1 MRTKER
7 DEPYCGVDRD
17 KIADASPQIDT
28 DMFKDFV
35 KMVKDRYR
43 IHKRKDVKKLPKP
56 WTTNPIMRQYKFTNV
71 RREHDR
77 ETRWLLDNIVNNP
90 EVSYEDKL
98 LNCVLFRIFNKH
110 QTSEVIKQP
119 INFKQLHKNPN
130 RYKQAL
136 NTAKSSGLSLFT
148 SAFYTTGARQGIQKY
163 LISQGRS
170 SDLSGNDI
178 LVFMDCLYQDGFTD
192 KIKAAKNQQEV
203 FQTITSYTGIGP
215 FLGYQMFVDLTYIPE
230 FPFSENEF
238 TIAGP
243 GCRKGLD
250 LLFTDRTG
258 LTYEECLFWLRDSWE
273 TLCGDL
279 QIPWDADMLFSD
291 LPKYDRCMN
300 VMSLENCFCEFSKYM
315 RAKTG
320 QGRPKVRYQGV

>member
-1 MRTKER
+1 MKTKKS
-7 DEPYCGVDRD
+7 DVLYCGVDEY
-17 KIADASPQIDT
+17 KIQNASPEIDT
-28 DMFKDFV
+28 DMFKELV
-35 KMVKDRYR
+35 QMVKDRYR

-56 WTTNPIMRQYKFTNV
+56 WTKNPIMQQYKFTNV

-77 ETRWLLDNIVNNP
+77 ETKWLIEHITSNP
-90 EVSYEDKL
+90 EVSYEDKI
-98 LNCVLFRIFNKH
+98 LNCILFRLFNKH
-110 QTSEVIKQP
+110 QTSEIIHQP
-119 INFKQLHKNPN
+119 INFKELHKNPSK
-130 RYKQAL
+130 YKQAL
-136 NTAKSSGLSLFT
+136 ADAKASGASLFT
-148 SAFYTTGARQGIQKY
+148 SAFYTTGARQGMQKY
-163 LISQGRS
+163 LEASGVQ

-178 LVFMDCLYQDGFTD
+178 MLFMDCLYEDGIVD
-192 KIKAAKNQQEV
+192 RIKSAKYQQEV
-203 FQTITSYTGIGP
+203 FKVITSYTGIGS
-215 FLGYQMFVDLTYIPE
+215 FLGYQMFVDMTYIPE

-238 TIAGP
+238 TVAGP

-279 QIPWDADMLFSD
+279 QIPWDADMLFND
-291 LPKYDRCMN
+291 LPEYDRCMN

-320 QGRPKVRYQGV
+320 QGRPKVKYKGV